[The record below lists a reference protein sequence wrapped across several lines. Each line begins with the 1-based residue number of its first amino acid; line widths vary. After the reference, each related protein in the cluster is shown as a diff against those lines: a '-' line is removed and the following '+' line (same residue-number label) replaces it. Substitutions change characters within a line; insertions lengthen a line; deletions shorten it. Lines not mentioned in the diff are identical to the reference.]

1 MQIHMRLKALALL
14 LALSTAGAATVKVQS
29 GDTLYR
35 LAVRHGTSV
44 QAILGVNPG
53 LDASKLRAGQVLQ
66 VPARAG
72 ATGSPNGRA
81 VVRPASIR
89 VQTVMPVQGRITTPY
104 SAAHPGLDVAA
115 PFGTQIRA
123 VLGGTVRE
131 SRFDGRTGW
140 GWTIVVE
147 RSDGYTTRY
156 SHNSVNLVKVGQR
169 VAAGQVIARVGSTG
183 KSTGPHVDFRVYLAG
198 VQVNPHSIL

>member
-1 MQIHMRLKALALL
+1 MIPRALALL
-14 LALSTAGAATVKVQS
+14 LTLSAAGAVTVNVQS

-53 LDASKLRAGQVLQ
+53 LDASRLRPGQMLQ
-66 VPARAG
+66 LPAPAG
-72 ATGSPNGRA
+72 ATGSPNRVGGA

-89 VQTVMPVQGRITTPY
+89 VQAVMPVQGRITTPY
-104 SAAHPGLDVAA
+104 SAAHIGLDMAA

-131 SRFDGRTGW
+131 SRFDARTGW
-140 GWTIVVE
+140 GWTIVV
-147 RSDGYTTRY
+147 DHGNGYASRY
-156 SHNSVNLVKVGQR
+156 SHNSANLVRVGQR
-169 VAAGQVIARVGSTG
+169 VTTAQVIARVGSTG
-183 KSTGPHVDFRVYLAG
+183 NSTGPHVDFRVYFAG
-198 VQVNPHSIL
+198 SQVNPYTLYN